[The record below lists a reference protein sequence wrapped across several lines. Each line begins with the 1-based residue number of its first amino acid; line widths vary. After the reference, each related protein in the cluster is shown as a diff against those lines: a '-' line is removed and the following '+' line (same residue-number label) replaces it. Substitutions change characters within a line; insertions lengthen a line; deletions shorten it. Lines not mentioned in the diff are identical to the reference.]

1 MFDNDMKVSDRATGE
16 ARRLLDVAPSRLA
29 QAAVFA
35 ASLMLAACGPAET
48 PSTTAPEPAA
58 AAPETSTLAAE
69 SEAEL
74 IERARAIHQRVIV
87 MDTHVDINTAN
98 FAPDTNYVQDL
109 DTQVNLPKMEAGG
122 MDVAW
127 FVVYTGQGP
136 LTEEGFAAA
145 EANAMDKFSAIQR
158 LVDEIAPD
166 QIELAYSSDDV
177 RRIVDS
183 GKKVA
188 MIGVENAYPMGMDIS
203 NVRRYYELGARY
215 ISLAHN
221 GHSQFADSN
230 TGERD
235 DVWLHNGLSDLGR
248 QAIAEMNKWGIIIDV
263 SHPSYASNKETI
275 ELSRAPVMASHSSAR
290 ALDPSVS
297 RNLYDDELRA
307 IRDNGGVVQAVAF
320 RGYVDSEKQR
330 AYAEAMRNLQADVA
344 DELGF
349 TLLETAEVRAL
360 EPAALNTYQQQVAD
374 IRALMAPRMAAEVD
388 AIAPPVDVSDFVDH
402 IDYIVELIG
411 VDHVGISGDFDG
423 GGGVTGWADASET
436 FNVTLE
442 LVRRGYSEED
452 IAKIWGG
459 NVLRVMDDVER
470 IAEEIQASEGV

>member
-1 MFDNDMKVSDRATGE
+1 VFDNDMKVSDRATGE

>member
-1 MFDNDMKVSDRATGE
+1 VFDNVIKLSDRAIGNTTRSR
-16 ARRLLDVAPSRLA
+16 AVLHSRLA
-29 QAAVFA
+29 LAAVFA
-35 ASLMLAACGPAET
+35 SSVLLAACGPADT
-48 PSTTAPEPAA
+48 PATTTPEPAA
-58 AAPETSTLAAE
+58 AAPVTSESAAE
-69 SEAEL
+69 SEAGL
-74 IERARAIHQRVIV
+74 IERARGIHERVIV

-98 FAPDTNYVQDL
+98 FAPDTNYIQDL
-109 DTQVNLPKMEAGG
+109 DTQVNLPKMQAGG

-136 LTEEGFAAA
+136 LTDEGFAAA

-158 LVDEIAPD
+158 LVTEIAPD
-166 QIELAYSSDDV
+166 QIELAYTSDDV

-215 ISLAHN
+215 ASLSHN

-263 SHPSYASNKETI
+263 SHPSYESNKETI

-297 RNLYDDELRA
+297 RNLYDDELLA

-320 RGYVDSEKQR
+320 RSYVDSEKQR
-330 AYAEAMRNLQADVA
+330 AYAEALRNLRADVA
-344 DELGF
+344 DDLGF
-349 TLLETAEVRAL
+349 TLLESADVRAL
-360 EPAALNTYQQQVAD
+360 EPAALNTYQQQLAD
-374 IRALMAPRMAAEVD
+374 INALVAPRIAAEVD
-388 AIAPPVDVSDFVDH
+388 AVAPPVDVSDFVDH
-402 IDYIVELIG
+402 IDYMVDLIG
-411 VDHVGISGDFDG
+411 ADHVGISGDFDG
-423 GGGVTGWADASET
+423 GGGVTGWGDASET

-442 LVRRGYSEED
+442 MVRRGYSEED

-459 NVLRVMDDVER
+459 NVLRVLDDVQR
-470 IAEEIQASEGV
+470 IAGEIQSAEGV

>member
-1 MFDNDMKVSDRATGE
+1 MFDNDMKVSDRTAGE
-16 ARRLLDVAPSRLA
+16 AISLLAVLPSRLA
-29 QAAVFA
+29 LAAVFA
-35 ASLMLAACGPAET
+35 SALMLAACGPAET
-48 PSTTAPEPAA
+48 PSTSAPEPAA
-58 AAPETSTLAAE
+58 AAPVTSSPAAE

-74 IERARAIHQRVIV
+74 IERARSIHERVIV
-87 MDTHVDINTAN
+87 MDTHVDINTTN
-98 FAPDTNYVQDL
+98 FAPDTNYIQDL

-158 LVDEIAPD
+158 LVSEIAPD
-166 QIELAYSSDDV
+166 QIELAYTSDDV
-177 RRIVDS
+177 RRIVAS

-188 MIGVENAYPMGMDIS
+188 MIGVENAYPMGMDIN

-215 ISLAHN
+215 ASLSHN

-263 SHPSYASNKETI
+263 SHPSYESNKETI

-297 RNLYDDELRA
+297 RNLYDDELLA

-330 AYAEAMRNLQADVA
+330 AYTEALRKLRADVA
-344 DELGF
+344 DDLGY
-349 TLLETAEVRAL
+349 TLLESADVRAL
-360 EPAALNTYQQQVAD
+360 EPAALDTYQQQLAD
-374 IRALMAPRMAAEVD
+374 INAFVEPRIAAEVE

-402 IDYIVELIG
+402 IDYMVELIG

-459 NVLRVMDDVER
+459 NVLRVLDEVQR